1 MPLTVKA
8 FRGKA
13 PPSYVNIGNY
23 KCDLSGG
30 SDDDSLSQED
40 GELHIHQVGDAMGSY
55 TYIRWVMLFSG
66 LPTNVA
72 FLLL

>member
-40 GELHIHQVGDAMGSY
+40 GELHIHQVGDGELH
-55 TYIRWVMLFSG
+55 IHQVGDGFFSG
-66 LPTNVA
+66 LPANVA
-72 FLLL
+72 FLL